1 MQEQR
6 DDPLLQRPLG
16 HELDLFLHHAPYL
29 LVEGLDPVVRVDE
42 LPKPLREFVEG
53 EHVLGLLRPDRQ
65 LRVPRLP
72 LRDER
77 RHRGLA
83 GGGVLLLGYGHEVVR
98 RLGPVLRPDL

>member
-1 MQEQR
+1 MQEHR
-6 DDPLLQRPLG
+6 DDPLLQRLFG
-16 HELDLFLHHAPYL
+16 HELDLFLDEPFDL

-42 LPKPLREFVEG
+42 PPKPLREFVEG
-53 EHVLGLLRPDRQ
+53 EHVLGLLRPNRQ

-83 GGGVLLLGYGHEVVR
+83 GGGVLLFGYGHEVVR